1 MGMHRHHDAV
11 SALIRAVAEAVVLP
25 RFRNLAAHEVLE
37 KTPGELVTIADREAE
52 ARLSEGLAAID
63 GDAVIVGEEACAA
76 DPALMDQASAAR
88 AWIIDP
94 IDGTGNFAAG
104 QSPFGI
110 MIALAEAGVVQAG
123 WIYDPVLQRMCHA
136 ALGAGAF
143 VDGVRIHAGRSEG
156 GRPLASVSKVGQSEA
171 EHAARMA
178 RFAQDFELW
187 AMPRC
192 AAENYP
198 RLALGQNDVAV
209 FPRTL
214 VWDHAPGALFLNEAG
229 GYVAHWDGTPYRVDG
244 KGVGLIAASTPE
256 LGRRATELLF
266 G

>member
-1 MGMHRHHDAV
+1 MHPHHDAV
-11 SALIRAVAEAVVLP
+11 AALIRQVAETVVLP
-25 RFRNLAAHEVLE
+25 RFRNLAADEVLE

-52 ARLSEGLAAID
+52 ERLSEGLAAIAP
-63 GDAVIVGEEACAA
+63 DAVIVGEEACAA
-76 DPALMDQASAAR
+76 DPALMARATAAR

-110 MIALAEAGVVQAG
+110 MIALAEAEVLQAG

-136 ALGAGAF
+136 TLDGGAF
-143 VDGVRIHAGRSEG
+143 VNGTPVHARRSDGARA
-156 GRPLASVSKVGQSEA
+156 LASVSKVGQSDA
-171 EHAARMA
+171 EHTDRVA

-214 VWDHAPGALFLNEAG
+214 VWDHAPGALFLREAG
-229 GYVAHWDGTPYRVDG
+229 GYAAHWDGSPYRIDG

>member
-1 MGMHRHHDAV
+1 MHRHHAAV
-11 SALIRAVAEAVVLP
+11 SALIRTVAEAVVMP
-25 RFRNLAAHEVLE
+25 RFRNLAAEDVLE

-52 ARLSEGLAAID
+52 ARLTDGLAAID

-76 DPALMDQASAAR
+76 DPALIDQATAAR

-94 IDGTGNFAAG
+94 IDGTANFAAG
-104 QSPFGI
+104 QPPFGI
-110 MIALAEAGVVQAG
+110 MIALIENGVTQAG
-123 WIYDPVLQRMCHA
+123 WLYDPVTQRMCHA
-136 ALGAGAF
+136 VLGGGAF
-143 VDGVRIHAGRSEG
+143 LGDAPIRARASDAA
-156 GRPLASVSKVGQSEA
+156 RPLAAISKVGQSEE
-171 EHAARMA
+171 EHAARAM
-178 RFAQDFELW
+178 RFDSAF
-187 AMPRC
+187 AMVPLPRC

-198 RLALGQNDVAV
+198 RLVLGQNDVAV
-209 FPRTL
+209 FRRTL
-214 VWDHAPGALFLNEAG
+214 VWDHAPGVLFLTEAG

>member
-1 MGMHRHHDAV
+1 MHPHHDAV
-11 SALIRAVAEAVVLP
+11 SALIRRVAETVVLP

-52 ARLSEGLAAID
+52 ERLTEGLAAIAP
-63 GDAVIVGEEACAA
+63 DAVIIGEEACAA
-76 DPALMDQASAAR
+76 NPALVDQAMAAR
-88 AWIIDP
+88 AWVIDP

-104 QSPFGI
+104 EPPFGI
-110 MIALAEAGVVQAG
+110 MIALIEAGVIQAG
-123 WIYDPVLQRMCHA
+123 WIYDPVAERMCHA
-136 ALGAGAF
+136 ALGGGAF
-143 VDGVRIHAGRSEG
+143 VNGTQVQARQSDGPRPHA
-156 GRPLASVSKVGQSEA
+156 AVSKVAQSEA
-171 EHAARMA
+171 EHAERMR
-178 RFAQDFELW
+178 RFEQDFELW

-209 FPRTL
+209 FRRTL
-214 VWDHAPGALFLNEAG
+214 IWDHAPGVVFLGEAG
-229 GYVAHWDGTPYRVDG
+229 GYVAHWNGTPYRVDG